1 MMKEWNNGSMED
13 LKKSLI
19 DFVRKIKNSDYRK
32 RRLLEDLDYTIH
44 QMYSIPGPVYDRVG
58 GTTNVKPDRIIMLLD
73 KKDRIERALKKIE
86 EEKELFNSFLSS
98 LTEKQRE
105 VFDWYF
111 MQNEK
116 LTRIAKYM
124 NITYQAVEQFINKL
138 IINWNFFN
146 EKLEKVP

>member
-1 MMKEWNNGSMED
+1 MKEWNNGSMED

-58 GTTNVKPDRIIMLLD
+58 SSTNVKPDRIIMLLD

-86 EEKELFNSFLSS
+86 EEKELFNSFVAS
-98 LTEKQRE
+98 LTEKQKE

-111 MQNEK
+111 IQNEK
-116 LTRIAKYM
+116 VTRIAKYM
-124 NITYQAVEQFINKL
+124 GITYQAIEQYIHRIILLWKL
-138 IINWNFFN
+138 YLKS
-146 EKLEKVP
+146 ER

>member
-1 MMKEWNNGSMED
+1 M
-13 LKKSLI
+13 
-19 DFVRKIKNSDYRK
+19 
-32 RRLLEDLDYTIH
+32 DYTIH

-98 LTEKQRE
+98 LTEKQKE

-111 MQNEK
+111 MENEK
-116 LTRIAKYM
+116 VTRIAKYM
-124 NITYQAVEQFINKL
+124 RISDVCVLQYINS
-138 IINWNFFN
+138 IIKKSSFMSFTN
-146 EKLEKVP
+146 

>member
-1 MMKEWNNGSMED
+1 MED

-32 RRLLEDLDYTIH
+32 RRLLEDLDFVIH

-58 GTTNVKPDRIIMLLD
+58 GTTNVKPDRIIILLD

-98 LTEKQRE
+98 LTEKQKE

-111 MQNEK
+111 IQNEK
-116 LTRIAKYM
+116 VTRIAKYLSVSETR
-124 NITYQAVEQFINKL
+124 IVQIIDL
-138 IINWNFFN
+138 IVINW
-146 EKLEKVP
+146 EKLEIKMRLF

>member
-1 MMKEWNNGSMED
+1 MED

-32 RRLLEDLDYTIH
+32 RKLLEDLDYTIH

-58 GTTNVKPDRIIMLLD
+58 SSTNVKPDRIIMLLD
-73 KKDRIERALKKIE
+73 KKDRIEQALKKIE
-86 EEKELFNSFLSS
+86 EEKELFNSFVDS
-98 LTEKQRE
+98 LTEKQKE

-116 LTRIAKYM
+116 VTRIAKYM
-124 NITYQAVEQFINKL
+124 GITYQAIGQFINK
-138 IINWNFFN
+138 IMMNWNFFN
-146 EKLEKVP
+146 MKLKKVP

>member
-1 MMKEWNNGSMED
+1 MED

-19 DFVRKIKNSDYRK
+19 DFVRKIKSSDYRK

-58 GTTNVKPDRIIMLLD
+58 SSTNVKPDRIIMLLD
-73 KKDRIERALKKIE
+73 KKDRIERALNKIE

-98 LTEKQRE
+98 LTEKQKE

-116 LTRIAKYM
+116 VTRIAKYM

-138 IINWNFFN
+138 IMN
-146 EKLEKVP
+146 EKLIHHDQVSLSQECRISL

>member
-1 MMKEWNNGSMED
+1 MED

-19 DFVRKIKNSDYRK
+19 DFVRKIKSSDYRK
-32 RRLLEDLDYTIH
+32 KRLLEDLDYTIH

-58 GTTNVKPDRIIMLLD
+58 GTTNVKPDRIIILMD

-86 EEKELFNSFLSS
+86 EEKEIFNSFIAS
-98 LTEKQRE
+98 LTEKQKE

-116 LTRIAKYM
+116 VTRIAKYM
-124 NITYQAVEQFINKL
+124 GITYQAIEQFINKL
-138 IINWNFFN
+138 IMNWNFFN
-146 EKLEKVP
+146 IKLKKVP

>member
-1 MMKEWNNGSMED
+1 MKEWNNGSMED

-44 QMYSIPGPVYDRVG
+44 QMYSIPGPFYDRVG
-58 GTTNVKPDRIIMLLD
+58 GTTNVKPDRIMMLLD

-86 EEKELFNSFLSS
+86 EEKEIFNSFIAS
-98 LTEKQRE
+98 LTEKQKE

-116 LTRIAKYM
+116 ITRIAKYLKVSDM
-124 NITYQAVEQFINKL
+124 A
-138 IINWNFFN
+138 IINHNVLILYKWKNY
-146 EKLEKVP
+146 KK

>member
-1 MMKEWNNGSMED
+1 MKEWNNGSMED

-86 EEKELFNSFLSS
+86 EEKEFFNSFLSS
-98 LTEKQRE
+98 LTEKQKE

-116 LTRIAKYM
+116 VTRIARYLSLSD
-124 NITYQAVEQFINKL
+124 NRIVQIIEL
-138 IINWNFFN
+138 IVVNWDYLRVYL
-146 EKLEKVP
+146 KKVP

>member
-1 MMKEWNNGSMED
+1 MKDWNNGSMED

-32 RRLLEDLDYTIH
+32 RKLLEDLDYTIH

-58 GTTNVKPDRIIMLLD
+58 SSTNVKPDRIIMLLD
-73 KKDRIERALKKIE
+73 KKDRIEQALKKIG
-86 EEKELFNSFLSS
+86 EEKELFNSFVDS
-98 LTEKQRE
+98 LTEKQKE

-116 LTRIAKYM
+116 VTRIAKYM
-124 NITYQAVEQFINKL
+124 GITYQAIGQFINK
-138 IINWNFFN
+138 IMMNWNFFN
-146 EKLEKVP
+146 MKLKKVP

>member
-1 MMKEWNNGSMED
+1 MED

-86 EEKELFNSFLSS
+86 EEIKLFDSFLSS
-98 LTEKQRE
+98 LTEKQKE

-116 LTRIAKYM
+116 LVRISKWL
-124 NITYQAVEQFINKL
+124 NISNTAVNSHINNICVKWL
-138 IINWNFFN
+138 KII
-146 EKLEKVP
+146 

>member
-1 MMKEWNNGSMED
+1 MED

-98 LTEKQRE
+98 LTEKQKE

-111 MQNEK
+111 MKNEK
-116 LTRIAKYM
+116 VTRIAKYM
-124 NITYQAVEQFINKL
+124 RISDVCVLQYINS
-138 IINWNFFN
+138 IIKKSNFMSFTN
-146 EKLEKVP
+146 

>member
-1 MMKEWNNGSMED
+1 MEN

-19 DFVRKIKNSDYRK
+19 DFVRKIKNSEYRK
-32 RRLLEDLDYTIH
+32 RRLLEYLDYTIH

-58 GTTNVKPDRIIMLLD
+58 GSTNVKPDRIIMLLD

-86 EEKELFNSFLSS
+86 EEKEIFNSFLSS
-98 LTEKQRE
+98 LTEKKIE

-116 LTRIAKYM
+116 VTRIAKYM
-124 NITYQAVEQFINKL
+124 GISYQAIEQYVLRITLQWKL
-138 IINWNFFN
+138 Y
-146 EKLEKVP
+146 L

>member
-1 MMKEWNNGSMED
+1 MKEWNNGLMED

-19 DFVRKIKNSDYRK
+19 DFVRKIKSSDYRK

-98 LTEKQRE
+98 LTEKQKE

-111 MQNEK
+111 MENEK
-116 LTRIAKYM
+116 VTRIAKYM
-124 NITYQAVEQFINKL
+124 RISDVCVLQYINS
-138 IINWNFFN
+138 IIKKSSFMSFTN
-146 EKLEKVP
+146 

>member
-1 MMKEWNNGSMED
+1 MKEWNNGSMED

-98 LTEKQRE
+98 LTEKQKE

-111 MQNEK
+111 MKNEK
-116 LTRIAKYM
+116 VTRIAKYM
-124 NITYQAVEQFINKL
+124 RISDVCVLQYINS
-138 IINWNFFN
+138 IIKKSNFMSFTN
-146 EKLEKVP
+146 

>member
-1 MMKEWNNGSMED
+1 MKEWNNGSMED

-86 EEKELFNSFLSS
+86 EEKEFFNSFLSS
-98 LTEKQRE
+98 LTEKQKE

-116 LTRIAKYM
+116 VTRIARYLSLSD
-124 NITYQAVEQFINKL
+124 NRIVQIIEL
-138 IINWNFFN
+138 IVVNCDYLRVYL
-146 EKLEKVP
+146 KKVP

>member
-1 MMKEWNNGSMED
+1 MLQEA
-13 LKKSLI
+13 
-19 DFVRKIKNSDYRK
+19 
-32 RRLLEDLDYTIH
+32 LEYIIH

-58 GTTNVKPDRIIMLLD
+58 GTTNVKPDRMIMLLD

-98 LTEKQRE
+98 LTEKQKE

-116 LTRIAKYM
+116 VTRIAKYM
-124 NITYQAVEQFINKL
+124 SISDERINQYLK
-138 IINWNFFN
+138 II
-146 EKLEKVP
+146 LKVWEFSFL